1 MSEFTNWHNQTI
13 GEKLVKALEKNNF
26 TASYVNTKQEAL
38 DKLAALIPTDATVG
52 IGGSW
57 TIKEVGIDTLLEER
71 GNTVFNHNKPGLSK
85 EESMALR
92 RKQMTCDIFLTST
105 NALTLQG
112 ELVNV
117 DGSGNRVAA
126 MIFGPKKVI
135 VITGINKVVTNTDAA
150 MERIEL
156 YAAPINNKRLGLPNP
171 CTVTGQCMDCQGPTR
186 ICNIT
191 TIMHKKPAGTE
202 VEIIIIGEELGF

>member
-13 GEKLVKALEKNNF
+13 GTRVVEALQKNNF

-38 DKLAALIPTDATVG
+38 DKLATLIPGDATVG

-57 TIKEVGIDTLLEER
+57 TIKEVGIDTLLEAR
-71 GNTVFNHNKPGLSK
+71 GNTVFNHNKPGLSP
-85 EESMALR
+85 EESLELR
-92 RKQMTCDIFLTST
+92 RKEMTSDVFLTGT
-105 NALTLQG
+105 NALTLKG

-126 MIFGPKKVI
+126 MIFGPRKVI
-135 VITGINKVVTNTDAA
+135 VITGINKVVTNVEAA

-156 YAAPINNKRLGLPNP
+156 FAAPLNNKRLSRSNP
-171 CTVTGQCMDCQGPTR
+171 CTVTGECMDCQGPTR
-186 ICNIT
+186 ICNVT
-191 TIMHKKPAGTE
+191 TIMHKKPLAADVE
-202 VEIIIIGEELGF
+202 VIIIGEELGF